1 MQFSYDQKIRDIFPE
16 LKMVIITVDGVSF
29 RGNVSAWTAYFEDI
43 AAARLAGTTEG
54 AFPEIQAWRR
64 AFTRMGLKPTQYR
77 CASEALLRRFR
88 SEGSL
93 PAIHPLVDLC
103 NSVAL
108 AFAIPV
114 AIFDLSKIEGSL
126 TVRHAYGDEL
136 YEPYHGAIEHPEKGE
151 VIFADLSA
159 RAHARRWVNRQ
170 SGYSAVREET
180 RRALI
185 IAEALHD
192 EAGDDVARLSIALR
206 RAMAEIWPA
215 ALISEGV
222 AQ

>member
-1 MQFSYDQKIRDIFPE
+1 MQFSYHQAIRNKFPE
-16 LKMVIITVDGVSF
+16 LKTGVITVEAVSF
-29 RGNVSAWTAYFEDI
+29 TGNVAPWTRHFQDI

-54 AFPEIQAWRR
+54 SFPEIQAWRK
-64 AFTRMGLKPTQYR
+64 AFARMGHKPTQYR

-88 SEGSL
+88 SEGVF

-103 NSVAL
+103 NSISI

-114 AIFDLSKIEGSL
+114 AIFDLAQIEGSL
-126 TVRHAYGDEL
+126 TVKPADGNEL
-136 YEPYHGAIEHPEKGE
+136 YESFNGAIEHPEKGE
-151 VIFADLSA
+151 VIFADMSA

-170 SGYSAVREET
+170 SAYSAVREET

-192 EAGDDVARLSIALR
+192 EASDDLARLSIAAR
-206 RAMAEIWPA
+206 QAIAEIWPVA
-215 ALISEGV
+215 VMSEGV
-222 AQ
+222 AL

>member
-1 MQFSYDQKIRDIFPE
+1 MQFSYDQTIRDKFPE
-16 LKMVIITVDGVSF
+16 LKTGIITVDGVSF
-29 RGNVSAWTAYFEDI
+29 TGNVSAWTAHFEDI

-54 AFPEIQAWRR
+54 AFPEIQAWRK
-64 AFTRMGLKPTQYR
+64 AFTRMGHKPTQYR

-88 SEGSL
+88 SEGTL
-93 PAIHPLVDLC
+93 PSVHPLVDLC
-103 NSVAL
+103 NSVSI

-126 TVRHAYGDEL
+126 TVRHADGNEL
-136 YEPYHGAIEHPEKGE
+136 YESFNGAIEHPEKGE
-151 VIFADLSA
+151 VIFADISA

-185 IAEALHD
+185 IAEALHE
-192 EAGDDVARLSIALR
+192 EASDDVARLGIALR
-206 RAMAEIWPA
+206 RTIVETWPV

-222 AQ
+222 AL